1 MRHVLLSPS
10 RRLSPPGHRK
20 HATLFAF
27 DSHRDFK
34 VNAAVVGPKEGSEYV
49 QPRDPADLTAE
60 VVVQIVHATR
70 RWEQANGEM
79 ADARDDYSVPMGYY
93 RFFRGINLLR
103 VGHRD
108 ESMQYLQPPGEDALE
123 HIFSKEPTEEH
134 QNYIKQL
141 RQLEVA

>member
-1 MRHVLLSPS
+1 
-10 RRLSPPGHRK
+10 
-20 HATLFAF
+20 
-27 DSHRDFK
+27 
-34 VNAAVVGPKEGSEYV
+34 
-49 QPRDPADLTAE
+49 
-60 VVVQIVHATR
+60 
-70 RWEQANGEM
+70 
-79 ADARDDYSVPMGYY
+79 MGYY

-123 HIFSKEPTEEH
+123 HIFSKEPSEEH